1 MGVLPGRST
10 RSLEGLR
17 DAMRLTQLAPASI
30 LFAACLVTAQ
40 EPRPH
45 SYVPANGYVPDAE
58 TAVQIAVAV
67 WSPIYGRDKIER
79 EKPYSA
85 VLKGD
90 VWTVVGSLPSGHQR
104 GGVAEIEI
112 SKKDGRVLRV
122 THGK

>member
-1 MGVLPGRST
+1 
-10 RSLEGLR
+10 
-17 DAMRLTQLAPASI
+17 MRLSLFAPASI
-30 LFAACLVTAQ
+30 LLAASLVAAQ
-40 EPRPH
+40 QPRPH
-45 SYVPANGYVPDAE
+45 NYVPPNGYVPDAE

-67 WSPIYGRDKIER
+67 WSPIYGREKIEQ
-79 EKPYSA
+79 EKPYRA

-90 VWTVVGSLPSGHQR
+90 VWTVVGSLPSAYQL